1 MDITIYVLIA
11 AGMYA
16 VGVIVGRNYN
26 SWIDENE

>member
-16 VGVIVGRNYN
+16 VGIIVGKHYER
-26 SWIDENE
+26 WIDENE